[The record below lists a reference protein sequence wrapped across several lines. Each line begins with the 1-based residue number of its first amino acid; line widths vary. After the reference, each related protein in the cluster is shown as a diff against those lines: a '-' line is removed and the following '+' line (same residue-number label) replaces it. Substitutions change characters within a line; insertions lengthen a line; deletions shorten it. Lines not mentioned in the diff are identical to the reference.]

1 MCGDV
6 DEFEYNNKIFQQLDS
21 DQIEIHQKLGVSYI
35 MKLLIPHV
43 KLINSDNIHYV
54 KNMLCKLL
62 EEEYHAPSFF
72 FPL

>member
-43 KLINSDNIHYV
+43 KLINSELHYV
-54 KNMLCKLL
+54 KNMLSKLL